1 MTQIIKGYDTLVDKN
16 GLGIVGRYI
25 LTIELKHI
33 DSEGNFTG
41 EAVGTVSVANS
52 PAITFIID
60 ENIFNQ
66 LDNLQ
71 VKIIDNK
78 FELVAKEGYEF
89 KTVEEQ
95 ETPEQKKIRELK
107 EQLAALEASQKQGE

>member
-1 MTQIIKGYDTLVDKN
+1 MTQIIKGYNTLVDKN

-41 EAVGTVSVANS
+41 EAVGSVSVANS

-60 ENIFNQ
+60 ENIFKQ

-71 VKIIDNK
+71 VKLIDNK
-78 FELVAKEGYEF
+78 FELVTKEGYEF
-89 KTVEEQ
+89 KTIEEQ

-107 EQLAALEASQKQGE
+107 EQLATLEATQIQGE